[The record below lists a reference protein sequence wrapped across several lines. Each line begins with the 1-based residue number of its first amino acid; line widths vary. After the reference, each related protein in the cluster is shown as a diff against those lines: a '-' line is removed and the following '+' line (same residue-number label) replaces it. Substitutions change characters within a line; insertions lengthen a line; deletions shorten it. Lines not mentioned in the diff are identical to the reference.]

1 MNPPPLSPTP
11 LCAPAHADAERPAH
25 GRTERSAD
33 RFARLAGESLVAE
46 AELTPKPGLVDGRGS
61 GAHHDMDLGLL
72 LKSAASLRGS
82 FAEMACAA
90 ARLGRPTAGLRG
102 ELARIGRLAEARM
115 LTATGG
121 VNTHRGAIW
130 ALGLLTGAAALT
142 PAPERA
148 ALSFADAGPFADAP
162 SVGDARPF
170 PNAPSVGD
178 ARPFP
183 DARSYTDALCAT
195 AGAIAAHPDPSAP
208 VTGPSNG
215 QLAVIRYGGGGARAE
230 AVAGFPHV
238 RLALGALRHAR
249 AAGAD
254 EASARLD
261 ALLTVIGS
269 LDDTCLLHRGG
280 PAGLAAAQ
288 EGARAVLT
296 AGGCASGPGRA
307 ALRRLDARMA
317 RLGLSPGGSAD
328 LLAAALYADAL
339 SATGTTTGSTNGSTT
354 LPRS

>member
-1 MNPPPLSPTP
+1 MTPPLSPAP
-11 LCAPAHADAERPAH
+11 LRAPAHVL
-25 GRTERSAD
+25 TD
-33 RFARLAGESLVAE
+33 RLSDRLAGLASDALAAE

-72 LKSAASLRGS
+72 LKSAATLRGS
-82 FAEMACAA
+82 FAEMASAG
-90 ARLGRPTAGLRG
+90 ARIGRPTAELRS
-102 ELARIGRLAEARM
+102 ELARIGRRAEARM

-130 ALGLLTGAAALT
+130 ALGLLTGAAALAS
-142 PAPERA
+142 APE
-148 ALSFADAGPFADAP
+148 GDAP
-162 SVGDARPF
+162 SLAY
-170 PNAPSVGD
+170 APS
-178 ARPFP
+178 F
-183 DARSYTDALCAT
+183 TDALCAT
-195 AGAIAAHPDPSAP
+195 AGTIAAHPDPSAP

-215 QLAVIRYGGGGARAE
+215 QLAGVRYGGGGARAE

-238 RLALGALRHAR
+238 RRALDALRRSR

-254 EASARLD
+254 ETSARLD

-280 PAGLAAAQ
+280 PTGLAAAQ
-288 EGARAVLT
+288 EGARAVLA
-296 AGGCASGPGRA
+296 AGGCASRPGRA
-307 ALRRLDARMA
+307 ALLRLDARMTG
-317 RLGLSPGGSAD
+317 LGLSPGGSAD

-339 SATGTTTGSTNGSTT
+339 SGALSGAGSTTGSTI